1 MKHKSI
7 PIIILNILLWATGLA
22 QTTGSVTGVVID
34 SRGSA
39 VSGARVVIL
48 QANRIGVRETLTNER
63 GQFTFRDMLTG
74 SYTISVEKDGLTQPG
89 GAQPIT
95 IEAGRMLQGTVAM
108 IVAAVEDSLIIS
120 ATRTDSR
127 LSESPARAW
136 VAAEG
141 DLQRAQRIGLGDA
154 LRASP
159 GVQVVQTARR
169 GGVTSLFVRGGE
181 SDYTKVLIDGV
192 PANDAGGSF
201 DFADLTTDN
210 LSRVELVRGAQ
221 SSIYGSDA
229 MTGVLQIFT
238 HRGMT
243 SDPVLDLSLEGG
255 SFGFNRQLARLSG
268 LREAFDYSLSF
279 THLRTNGR
287 DRNDDYQNRIGT
299 ANLGYRFNVRRQG
312 RVTLRNENSGAGVAG
327 PTARLYVDPDERIER
342 RRLAMSGRI
351 DDQTTNFWHQSLT
364 YAYSA
369 NHQLSF
375 DPAAQDLRL
384 ANTPADPG
392 TAFNDFRDLF
402 SNHQRRFGLRYQS
415 DLVVEN
421 GHFITSGVDYETERS
436 VFDSGFDGLNRVAS
450 TRTNTG
456 IFVQDQF
463 SFGSRLFFNGGF
475 RIENNRATLPGELT
489 AVLQRLGSG
498 AYSGEIGF
506 GTQVMPKAAMTWVLR
521 QSGLQSQ
528 VGATRLRVNYG
539 EGIKAPTMVEAFSPN
554 QYFLGNPALRP
565 ERARNVDVGLEQ
577 LLWRDKFRLEVNYF
591 DNRFR
596 DQIAFVAN
604 PETFGGPI
612 RLADGRLSHFI
623 NNDRARARGYETSF
637 SARPL
642 SRLVI
647 NGQYTFLQTRL
658 VAAAAVVDYTTLQLT
673 PNPEVSFE
681 LLRRPRHSGALSLGW
696 LGDRFDLNLD
706 AFRVGRRR
714 DIDPVTFA
722 RFSEGRQPIFNR
734 GYTRVD
740 VAGSIKLSG
749 SVSFFARV
757 ENALN
762 QKFEEVLGYQ
772 AYRTTFSTGLRI
784 RLGDGK

>member
-1 MKHKSI
+1 MKQKSI

-48 QANRIGVRETLTNER
+48 QSNRIGVRETVTNER
-63 GQFTFRDMLTG
+63 GQFTFRDILTG

-108 IVAAVEDSLIIS
+108 VVAAIEDSLIIS

-141 DLQRAQRIGLGDA
+141 DLQRAQRVGLGDA

-201 DFADLTTDN
+201 DFSDLTTDN

-243 SDPVLDLSLEGG
+243 SEPVLDLSLEGG

-268 LREAFDYSLSF
+268 LKEAFDYSLSF

-287 DRNDDYQNRIGT
+287 DRNDDYQNRIAT

-312 RVTLRNENSGAGVAG
+312 RVTLRNENSGAGVPG
-327 PTARLYVDPDERIER
+327 PTARLFVDPDERIER
-342 RRLAMSGRI
+342 RRQALSGRI

-384 ANTPADPG
+384 PNTPADPG

-402 SNHQRRFGLRYQS
+402 SNHQRRFGLRYQN
-415 DLVVEN
+415 DLVVDN

-436 VFDSGFDGLNRVAS
+436 VFDSGFDGLNRVAA

-463 SFGSRLFFNGGF
+463 TFGSRLFFNAGV
-475 RIENNRATLPGELT
+475 RVETNRASLPGELT
-489 AVLQRLGSG
+489 AVLQRLGSE
-498 AYSGEIGF
+498 AYRGEIGF
-506 GTQVMPKAAMTWVLR
+506 GTQVMPKAAMTWVVR
-521 QSGLQSQ
+521 QGGLQSML
-528 VGATRLRVNYG
+528 GSTRLRINYG

-565 ERARNVDVGLEQ
+565 ERARNADVGLEQ
-577 LLWRDKFRLEVNYF
+577 LLWQDKFRLEVNYF

-623 NNDRARARGYETSF
+623 NNDRARARGYETIF

-658 VAAAAVVDYTTLQLT
+658 VAAAPVVNYATLQLT

-696 LGDRFDLNLD
+696 LGNRFDLNLD
-706 AFRVGRRR
+706 AFWMGQRR
-714 DIDPVTFA
+714 DIDAVTFA
-722 RFSEGRQPIFNR
+722 RFNELNQPIFNL

-740 VAGSIKLSG
+740 VAGSVKLTG
-749 SVSFFARV
+749 RVALFARI

-762 QKFEEVLGYQ
+762 RNYQEVLGYQ
-772 AYRTTFSTGLRI
+772 AYRMTFSSGLRI
-784 RLGDGK
+784 SLGEGK